1 MTFMPA
7 TLSNSS
13 AAPASSSL
21 VAKLLDVL
29 VSPGDVFDEV
39 LAAPPRLV
47 NWLLPTLLV
56 ALTSLFLLRAM
67 NNETPS
73 LPVPSPVLDSQPTSV
88 NPAAAQAQPGSADW
102 QRVSAAATG
111 LGAFAGTFWSALLL
125 WFIGRAFL
133 KVRFSYLKALEV
145 VALTSM
151 ILALGT
157 IVTALL
163 VAASGDPATR
173 PALSFFVRRLPSAD
187 PVRRFLDTL
196 NFFHLWTTTVLAIG
210 LSRLSGVSFK
220 ESAFWV
226 FGYWLVARWA
236 LILLA

>member
-1 MTFMPA
+1 MPA
-7 TLSNSS
+7 ALPNSS
-13 AAPASSSL
+13 TAPASSSL
-21 VAKLLDVL
+21 AAKLLDML
-29 VSPGDVFDEV
+29 VSPGEVFDEV
-39 LAAPPRLV
+39 LAAPPRLA

-56 ALTSLFLLRAM
+56 ALATLFLFRAASG
-67 NNETPS
+67 EAAAV
-73 LPVPSPVLDSQPTSV
+73 LGASPALDSQAPIVSS
-88 NPAAAQAQPGSADW
+88 AAAPAEPGLADW
-102 QRVSAAATG
+102 QRVSALGACV
-111 LGAFAGTFWSALLL
+111 GAFAGTFWSAFLL
-125 WFIGRAFL
+125 WFIGRVFL
-133 KVRFSYLKALEV
+133 KIRFSYLKALEV
-145 VALTSM
+145 VALTGI

-173 PALSFFVRRLPSAD
+173 PALSFFTRHLPSAN
-187 PVRRFLDTL
+187 PVRQFLDTL

-236 LILLA
+236 LIFLG